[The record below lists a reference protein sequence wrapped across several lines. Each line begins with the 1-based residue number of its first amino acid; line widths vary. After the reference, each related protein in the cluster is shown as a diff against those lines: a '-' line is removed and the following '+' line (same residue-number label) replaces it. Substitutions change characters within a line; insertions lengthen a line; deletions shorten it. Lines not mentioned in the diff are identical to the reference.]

1 MPSKRTIFIFQHML
15 QICSDRKFQSG
26 LYQFLRIFVINGQL
40 NVYIAIAG
48 CMCACVY
55 DTTS

>member
-1 MPSKRTIFIFQHML
+1 MPSKCTIYIFQIML
-15 QICSDRKFQSG
+15 QICNDCKFQSG

-48 CMCACVY
+48 CMCVCVY